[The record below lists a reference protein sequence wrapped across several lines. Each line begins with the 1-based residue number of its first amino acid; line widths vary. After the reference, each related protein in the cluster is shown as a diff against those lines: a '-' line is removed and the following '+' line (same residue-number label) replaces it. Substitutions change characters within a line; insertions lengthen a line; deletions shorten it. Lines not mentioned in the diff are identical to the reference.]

1 MQNQKKFLSQATAE
15 GNPKW
20 EECIHRNGIISG
32 RKDDIRSEFWRDYN
46 RLLHSKAYRRLK
58 HKTQVFHATSNDH
71 ICTRIEHV
79 NHVASVSY
87 TICDYLG
94 LNTELA
100 LAISTG
106 HDIGHAPFGHDGEH
120 ILSDLAKNSYGG
132 IFWHEKNSLHFAD
145 SIELLQNQE
154 GIFSNLALTYA
165 VRDGL
170 ISHCGEVDE
179 KSLHPRSEVIDL
191 KTITKPNEYS
201 PFTWEAGVVK
211 ISDKIS
217 YLGRDIEDA
226 LELKILSK
234 EQLDELSDI
243 LSIINPEPFKIINN
257 TVLIHRFVIDLCSNS
272 NLIDGL
278 CFSEPYR
285 LAMSKIK
292 HFNYKNIYLHPR
304 LNNYE
309 KYSRIILQS
318 LFQALSKENPEMN
331 TNDFLVLQ
339 SKYYPNLIKHFEEW
353 LIKYSNFAPHIRS
366 SRNYQNVMV
375 YDITK
380 QREYNRAII
389 EFLSAMT
396 DQFALDMYHELI
408 RF

>member
-1 MQNQKKFLSQATAE
+1 MIEKKFTKQATFA

-20 EECIHRNGIISG
+20 EQAITRNGTIIG
-32 RKDDIRSEFWRDYN
+32 RSDDIRSEFWRDYN

-79 NHVASVSY
+79 SHVASVSY

-100 LAISTG
+100 LAISIG

-120 ILSDLAKNSYGG
+120 ILSDLAKSNYGG
-132 IFWHEKNSLHFAD
+132 TFWHEKNSLHFAD
-145 SIELLQNQE
+145 SIEILQNSE
-154 GIFSNLALTYA
+154 GIYSNLALTYA

-179 KSLHPRSEVIDL
+179 KSLSPRSEAIDL
-191 KTITKPNEYS
+191 KSISRPNDYP

-211 ISDKIS
+211 IADKIS

-226 LELKILSK
+226 LELKILTKS
-234 EQLDELSDI
+234 QLDELSEI
-243 LSIINPEPFKIINN
+243 LIGINSEPFKVINN
-257 TVLIHRFVIDLCSNS
+257 TVLIHRLVIDLCNNS
-272 NLIDGL
+272 NPTDGL

-285 LAMSKIK
+285 LALNKIK
-292 HFNYKNIYLHPR
+292 QFNYKHIYLHHR
-304 LNNYE
+304 LN
-309 KYSRIILQS
+309 KYDKFCKLIIQS
-318 LFQALSKENPEMN
+318 LFNALTNENFEIDTHSFLEKQAK
-331 TNDFLVLQ
+331 F
-339 SKYYPNLIKHFEEW
+339 YPSLIKHFENW
-353 LIKYSNFAPHIRS
+353 LIKYSNYDPNTRS
-366 SRNYQNVMV
+366 TKFYHNIIV
-375 YDITK
+375 YDIQK
-380 QREYNRAII
+380 QRDYNKAII
-389 EFLSAMT
+389 DFLSAMT
-396 DQFALDMYHELI
+396 DKFALEMYHELI